1 MREYIIK
8 VMNDEPL
15 SALKA
20 GETIQ
25 AVMKTSGDCDELV
38 RCKNCKHRPKKND
51 DEDCDG
57 WGFGLDFPDSRCPCQ
72 CDDGWYNWMPPDD
85 WYCGNGEKE

>member
-1 MREYIIK
+1 MREYIIT
-8 VMNDEPL
+8 VMSDEPL

-38 RCKNCKHRPKKND
+38 RCKDCFAWNEEEQHGCTHDMGAND
-51 DEDCDG
+51 FCSKAE
-57 WGFGLDFPDSRCPCQ
+57 R
-72 CDDGWYNWMPPDD
+72 
-85 WYCGNGEKE
+85 KEE

>member
-38 RCKNCKHRPKKND
+38 RCKKCKHRPIRVE
-51 DEDCDG
+51 DEDED
-57 WGFGLDFPDSRCPCQ
+57 FGYYLHFPDSKCPCQ
-72 CDDGWYNWMPPDD
+72 CEDTYYSWMPSDD
-85 WYCGNGEKE
+85 WYCGNGEE